1 MLCYCH
7 YTQFCLFFACPAVR
21 RCSPEDERSR
31 QHPSRT
37 LIVIHLC
44 PEERHRY
51 FFCYS
56 FPHRD
61 PRKNREPLT
70 NFFLIFF
77 NFNTQCLFIS
87 CKFSF
92 PVICD
97 KGIWN
102 PGNKKK
108 QQNPSLT
115 SLCCSDIGKIWWET
129 VLEIS
134 PLYVFWP
141 LDGTILH
148 TEPLFWS
155 DCFNWFLMQIL

>member
-70 NFFLIFF
+70 NFFLFF
-77 NFNTQCLFIS
+77 FILILSVYLYHANSVSQLF
-87 CKFSF
+87 
-92 PVICD
+92 VIRVFE
-97 KGIWN
+97 I
-102 PGNKKK
+102 PEIKKK